1 MKCHFKEINVSIS
14 GFIYVSIVVI
24 KILKSFFD
32 GIDDVDKPINEGIKI
47 SKKTQL
53 KYISNGGE
61 LNESIR
67 RHYYKV
73 LDIHSTPIINNVVV
87 FEKYHKH
94 LQYLREEQVL
104 GYKIKYSLC
113 DLKAAQ
119 YYLDDLCDYFGNL
132 N

>member
-1 MKCHFKEINVSIS
+1 MSIS
-14 GFIYVSIVVI
+14 GYIFASIVLI
-24 KILKSFFD
+24 KIVKSFFD
-32 GIDDVDKPINEGIKI
+32 GLENVNAPVSDKAKVRKKLPI
-47 SKKTQL
+47 
-53 KYISNGGE
+53 KYISNGIE

-73 LDIHSTPIINNVVV
+73 LDIHSSPIINNEIV

-94 LQYLREEQVL
+94 LQYLREDQVL
-104 GYKIKYSLC
+104 GYKIKYSIS

-119 YYLDDLCDYFGNL
+119 YYLDDLCEYFGNL

>member
-1 MKCHFKEINVSIS
+1 MNIPGYIFA
-14 GFIYVSIVVI
+14 SIVLK
-24 KILKSFFD
+24 KIIKSFFD
-32 GIDDVDKPINEGIKI
+32 GLKDVNAPVSEETKVRKKLPIKYFNNGI
-47 SKKTQL
+47 
-53 KYISNGGE
+53 E

-73 LDIHSTPIINNVVV
+73 LDIHSSPIINNDVV

-94 LQYLREEQVL
+94 LQYLREDQVL
-104 GYKIKYSLC
+104 GYKIKYSIS

-119 YYLDDLCDYFGNL
+119 YYLDDLCQYFGNL